1 MIESSKMESMAG
13 RLSSNLLL
21 SMICPLQQ
29 LYSTLLFR
37 WHFYIAQSI
46 LMQPAIALKK
56 KLDDSQPVLGML
68 VMNHFWLELVEIA
81 QAAGLDYM
89 IIDLE
94 HHPRDGELVA
104 NACRIG
110 RLAGFA
116 IFLRSR
122 RTDAESIGEVLD
134 LGPCGLL
141 LPMIESA
148 EQLDGVRDGIYLPP
162 RGRRRP
168 GGPGNRWAKQADY
181 EGFKSTVE
189 DHLVV
194 LPQIESQLGL
204 KNVQEIADHE
214 ITTALAVGPFD
225 LSSQLGVCGQM
236 DHPKLADALATIRD
250 AAKQAGKP
258 SWMIGD
264 GKKLTQQGYKFL
276 SITEPSYLL
285 ENTLR
290 ELTAEV
296 RQLANENGQ

>member
-1 MIESSKMESMAG
+1 MSFAVAVQYFTF
-13 RLSSNLLL
+13 
-21 SMICPLQQ
+21 PLAF
-29 LYSTLLFR
+29 LHRTINSHPTSYRFE
-37 WHFYIAQSI
+37 
-46 LMQPAIALKK
+46 K

-194 LPQIESQLGL
+194 LPQIESQTGL
-204 KNVQEIADHE
+204 KNVQESP
-214 ITTALAVGPFD
+214 TTRSRRPW
-225 LSSQLGVCGQM
+225 
-236 DHPKLADALATIRD
+236 P
-250 AAKQAGKP
+250 
-258 SWMIGD
+258 
-264 GKKLTQQGYKFL
+264 
-276 SITEPSYLL
+276 
-285 ENTLR
+285 
-290 ELTAEV
+290 
-296 RQLANENGQ
+296 